1 MHAFRFP
8 APRTRAGR
16 PAFTLVESMVSLGVF
31 TVVCAGIFAVVLQ
44 MRRLAENNVHE
55 NTALTMAQGYLEQL
69 RSLPYNDLV
78 TAANSSSAHLR
89 LLSAN
94 GGGAL
99 LTDASGGLLNAG
111 EWTRETVF
119 LDRDAAGR
127 DSQPMVFRFRVDLT
141 DLRPVTTI
149 QANGVEI
156 TLAYEITLPDGRG
169 RTLRRSLR
177 TVRSVVPNY

>member
-1 MHAFRFP
+1 MHVPRFP
-8 APRTRAGR
+8 APHTRAGR
-16 PAFTLVESMVSLGVF
+16 PAFTLVESIVSLGVF
-31 TVVCAGIFAVVLQ
+31 TVVCLGIFAVVMQ

-55 NTALTMAQGYLEQL
+55 NTALTMAQGYIEQL

-78 TAANSSSAHLR
+78 TAANSTSAHLR

-99 LTDASGGLLNAG
+99 LTDTAGGLLNAG

-119 LDRDAAGR
+119 LDRDANGR
-127 DSQPMVFRFRVDLT
+127 DTQPMVFRFMVGLT
-141 DLRPVTTI
+141 DTRPVTTI
-149 QANGVEI
+149 GANGVEI
-156 TLAYEITLPDGRG
+156 RLTYEITLPDGRN
-169 RTLRRSLR
+169 RTLRRTLR